1 MDSFG
6 NLFFGVHEPIAV
18 ACWDSSK
25 PYHLNNMRI
34 VAHNAQTLQF
44 SSGLKVIRN
53 RKGDEEVWI
62 LTNRLQKFMA
72 GTINYNEPN
81 FRIQARK
88 TQEMLNGNKCL
99 GSGINMGLTGLTFP
113 LF

>member
-1 MDSFG
+1 MDSYG
-6 NLFFGVHEPIAV
+6 NLFFGVHEPAAV
-18 ACWDSSK
+18 ACWDSSQ

-34 VAHNAQTLQF
+34 VAHNALTLQF
-44 SSGLKVIRN
+44 ASGVKIIRN
-53 RKGDEEVWI
+53 RNGDEELWV
-62 LTNRLQKFMA
+62 LTCRFQKIMT

-99 GSGINMGLTGLTFP
+99 GSGIGMTGLTFP